1 VPVPTSLIMPSRQPK
16 PKKVE
21 VPSPKQKKGQL
32 ISPGAYKVPKAKV
45 RPYTL
50 ENSGKHQEWV

>member
-1 VPVPTSLIMPSRQPK
+1 MPSRKPK
-16 PKKVE
+16 PKKIE
-21 VPSPKQKKGQL
+21 VPAPKQERGRL

-50 ENSGKHQEWV
+50 QDRLEGK

>member
-1 VPVPTSLIMPSRQPK
+1 MPSRKPK
-16 PKKVE
+16 PKKIE
-21 VPSPKQKKGQL
+21 APSPKQEKGKL

-50 ENSGKHQEWV
+50 QDRAENK